1 MSQIFLIVT
10 LQNHSNCKEMSA
22 AAVDKN
28 ETDLKQTRRRLSVM
42 SDNKLVEGL
51 GDVNLNDKEESS
63 TEVNFRSA
71 FPHAEIF

>member
-1 MSQIFLIVT
+1 MS
-10 LQNHSNCKEMSA
+10 S

-63 TEVNFRSA
+63 TEVIFRFAIPLYCLFSL
-71 FPHAEIF
+71 FETL

>member
-1 MSQIFLIVT
+1 MS
-10 LQNHSNCKEMSA
+10 S

-63 TEVNFRSA
+63 TEVNFCFTISL
-71 FPHAEIF
+71 